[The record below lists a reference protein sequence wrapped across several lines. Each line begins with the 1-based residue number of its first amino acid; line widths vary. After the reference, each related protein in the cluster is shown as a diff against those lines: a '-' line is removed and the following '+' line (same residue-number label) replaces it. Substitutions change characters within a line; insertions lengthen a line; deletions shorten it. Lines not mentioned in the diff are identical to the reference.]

1 MSPVPLPARVA
12 DSRRE
17 IAHLRQELREWLKTR
32 RGRDTQ
38 HQFHT
43 QLAVLETVLSSG
55 LDGIE
60 AALPSTDAIATARDV
75 ESCRRVDRA
84 AVWMRRVWMF
94 FRSRFDQRD
103 DPRFAPLLAA
113 ADEVVWSCYAAPF
126 RVAGRDVPSAPL
138 AYVED
143 RFTPFAIPRVN
154 RPPDLRLDIDAA
166 FLAEF
171 LGALPIPILGL
182 PPTTIERPWGL
193 VFVGHEAGHHVQF
206 DLVAASGLDTT
217 FPAQLAAAVEQGHG
231 AAAAK
236 RWAPWHREIFADAWS
251 IVTMGPAALL
261 AFIELEDGVDA
272 RLLQRHPD
280 YPPPVVRIALMHALA
295 TALDLAA
302 AGDEALGALRP
313 SGYADGA
320 PILVDAVDLRSELAA
335 DLKVV
340 PTVAAM
346 LANETIAHGLTLADL
361 AGWPL
366 DFSSLHSVDDW
377 RASFRAANPPVP
389 IELLEAARLATSGA
403 TWAWADLQALPLD
416 TREGARRTLRDRA
429 TACVAA
435 CREQSV
441 RAGARP
447 PAFAAETAGDRLRSL
462 LLGAPEPVPEPITS

>member
-12 DSRRE
+12 DTRRE
-17 IAHLRQELREWLKTR
+17 ITRLRHELREWLKTR
-32 RGRDTQ
+32 RGLDVQ
-38 HQFHT
+38 HQFQT
-43 QLAVLETVLSSG
+43 QLNVLDAVLMRG
-55 LDGIE
+55 IDGIE
-60 AALPSTDAIATARDV
+60 AALPAADAVGTAQEV
-75 ESCRRVDRA
+75 ESCRRIDRA
-84 AVWMRRVWMF
+84 TVWMRRVWTF

-126 RVAGRDVPSAPL
+126 RIVGVDVPSAPL

-166 FLAEF
+166 FLADF
-171 LGALPIPILGL
+171 LAALPIPILGL
-182 PPTTIERPWGL
+182 PPTAIERPWGL

-206 DLVAASGLDTT
+206 DLVAASGLDSS
-217 FPAQLAAAVEQGHG
+217 FPAQLAAVVEQAHG
-231 AAAAK
+231 AAMAK

-251 IVTMGPAALL
+251 IVTMGAAALL
-261 AFIELEDGVDA
+261 AFIELEEGVDT

-295 TALDLAA
+295 TALDLSAEA
-302 AGDEALGALRP
+302 DEALGALRP

-320 PILVDAVDLRSELAA
+320 AIVVDAVDLRSELAA

-366 DFSSLHSVDDW
+366 DFASLRPVDEW

-389 IELLEAARLATSGA
+389 VELLEAARLATSGA

-416 TREGARRTLRDRA
+416 TREGARRILRDRA

-441 RAGARP
+441 RAGVEP
-447 PAFAAETAGDRLRSL
+447 PAFAAADSGDRLRSL